1 MDKTEIIEMAIK
13 LIQNL
18 QTKKNGKCNRMKV
31 KKQHKLCQCLKTQHV
46 HTRVYVRVCVC
57 VCVCVCMCVCVYI
70 YIYIYIYIHLLSI
83 IKFLNTFNASIYNLE
98 YSLAQL
104 EMRNVYFVSS
114 TSTLEHKLI
123 FKTLH

>member
-1 MDKTEIIEMAIK
+1 MAIK

-57 VCVCVCMCVCVYI
+57 VCVCVYI
-70 YIYIYIYIHLLSI
+70 GGGGMGGCFNEKLYFKRQLYELVERYLKLLV
-83 IKFLNTFNASIYNLE
+83 LM
-98 YSLAQL
+98 SLC
-104 EMRNVYFVSS
+104 FVKSW
-114 TSTLEHKLI
+114 
-123 FKTLH
+123 FVVLHPR

>member
-1 MDKTEIIEMAIK
+1 MAIK

-57 VCVCVCMCVCVYI
+57 VCVCVYI
-70 YIYIYIYIHLLSI
+70 YGGGGVWVGVS
-83 IKFLNTFNASIYNLE
+83 
-98 YSLAQL
+98 
-104 EMRNVYFVSS
+104 MRSY
-114 TSTLEHKLI
+114 TLKDSYMN
-123 FKTLH
+123 